1 MDNQKLLEAAGV
13 FVRFYG
19 SLVALAKIDEESLD
33 DHDIVM
39 SVSGAGYSDYLRVG
53 DFRALLEAV
62 KAHAQKAQDQEG

>member
-19 SLVALAKIDEESLD
+19 SLVALAEIDEESLD
-33 DHDIVM
+33 DHGIVM

-53 DFRALLEAV
+53 DFRTLAEIV
-62 KAHAQKAQDQEG
+62 KAHAKKQKDQED